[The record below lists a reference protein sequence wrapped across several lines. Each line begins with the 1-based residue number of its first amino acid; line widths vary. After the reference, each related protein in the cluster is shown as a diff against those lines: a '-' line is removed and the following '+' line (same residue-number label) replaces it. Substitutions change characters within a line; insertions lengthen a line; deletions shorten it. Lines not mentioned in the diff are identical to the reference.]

1 MEASISIRPR
11 YAIGIILDDSLKV
24 GDLTKT
30 ATKFTDLLNLS
41 IVKDENLYNVVLK
54 DIIPE
59 TLINFYIGIGRNV
72 PKQIKDQRIM
82 EKTAQTSCGPHPKN

>member
-11 YAIGIILDDSLKV
+11 YAVGIVLDDSLKA

-72 PKQIKDQRIM
+72 PKQIKDKLREAI
-82 EKTAQTSCGPHPKN
+82 S